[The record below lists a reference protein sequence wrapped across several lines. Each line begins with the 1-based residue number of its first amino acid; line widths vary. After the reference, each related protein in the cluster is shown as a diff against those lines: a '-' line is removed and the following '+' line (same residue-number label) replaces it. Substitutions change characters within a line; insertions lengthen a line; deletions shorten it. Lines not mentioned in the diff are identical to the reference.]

1 MSHNWWMI
9 VPGNPALS
17 GVIIFLIAVPFLYAA
32 RTAMHGA
39 IRGAVRSISAPL
51 RLASRW
57 LVKVAGE
64 MRQRNKVVMLAQGRE
79 EMKHTIEREFERI
92 GTMIQRDL
100 HGYPALQRKLM
111 DEITKIEEDYQKSGE
126 VPPPPGQWAQAVA
139 AVAEIKPS
147 NGLVEK
153 ILEDIADSIE
163 KIHQRTLA
171 EYRKAYQDRH
181 KILKGFAPFWRSL
194 NQTLNQ
200 VDRNLEGL
208 QDTATKIDAQMDK
221 FQEIIR
227 KTDKAEH
234 MLAQSASRQFM
245 IDAFVMTI
253 AVLGAFINSRL
264 IELPLREMVGSGQY
278 VIGNIS
284 VSDVASMVIIFFETI
299 MGIFLMETLGITHLF
314 SAIGNL
320 NPVVRRRWMMFA
332 LGLLLF
338 FAFIE
343 VGLALMRDSV
353 AAARMSLIQ
362 QLSGTSAAVV
372 AEATKAAK
380 DTTWVSK
387 MPMAAQAA
395 LGFIL
400 PFALAF
406 VAVPLESFI
415 SSARTVIGVLSV
427 WVILSLAFV
436 LRVGGT
442 MMRYLGNTLV
452 NLYDVTIFIPLTIER
467 LVRSRGQATERR
479 NEDRG
484 GVAKFPK
491 RNAGERTASGEF

>member
-1 MSHNWWMI
+1 MSNSWWMI

-17 GVIIFLIAVPFLYAA
+17 GVVIFLIAVPFLYAA
-32 RTAMHGA
+32 RNAMHGA
-39 IRGAVRSISAPL
+39 IRGAVRSISSPL

-57 LVKVAGE
+57 LIKVAGE

-111 DEITKIEEDYQKSGE
+111 DEITKIEEDYQKCGE
-126 VPPPPGQWAQAVA
+126 VPPPSGQWAEAVSAVA
-139 AVAEIKPS
+139 NITPS

-163 KIHQRTLA
+163 KIHQRSLA

-194 NQTLNQ
+194 NQTLGQ

-208 QDTATKIDAQMDK
+208 QNSSEKIDAQMDK

-278 VIGNIS
+278 VVGNIS

-314 SAIGNL
+314 AGIGNL
-320 NPVVRRRWMMFA
+320 TPVVRKRWMWFA
-332 LGLLLF
+332 LALLLF

-353 AAARMSLIQ
+353 AAARMSLIS
-362 QLSGTSAAVV
+362 QLSESSAAAFQEASKV
-372 AEATKAAK
+372 AN
-380 DTTWVSK
+380 DTGWVGK
-387 MPMAAQAA
+387 MPMVAQAA

-415 SSARTVIGVLSV
+415 SSARTVLGVLSV
-427 WVILSLAFV
+427 WAILALAFAF
-436 LRVGGT
+436 RVIST
-442 MMRYLGNTLV
+442 MMRYVGNTLV
-452 NLYDVTIFIPLTIER
+452 NLYDVVIFLPLAIER
-467 LVRSRGQATERR
+467 LVRVRGSATERR
-479 NEDRG
+479 GKDRG
-484 GVAKFPK
+484 GVTSFPK
-491 RNAGERTASGEF
+491 RNSGERTATGEF